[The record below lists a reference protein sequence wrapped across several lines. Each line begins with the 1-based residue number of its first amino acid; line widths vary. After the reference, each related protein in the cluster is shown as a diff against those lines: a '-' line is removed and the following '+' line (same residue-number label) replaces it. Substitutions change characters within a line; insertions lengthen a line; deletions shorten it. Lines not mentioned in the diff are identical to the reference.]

1 MIVCDRCICF
11 ATSVVPSA
19 RPSSRV
25 RVRVRVP
32 RERERRVEFGARAA
46 AATLR
51 AASRMLARSL
61 AARNAVVVARLHR
74 ASARRIV
81 AATTR
86 SDMSSDARAHGDGVS
101 FGPIAIP
108 GAQVFYETSQTF
120 ALVNLKP
127 VVPGHVLVCPRRSTP
142 KFTDLSDEE
151 ISDLW
156 RTVAVIQRALEHE
169 HDTSSSTLAIQDG
182 PLAGQTVPHV
192 HVHVLP
198 RRVGDFAR
206 NDDVYDDL
214 ERWNADGSKALDDDR
229 PPRST
234 EEMRAEADALRA
246 LF

>member
-1 MIVCDRCICF
+1 
-11 ATSVVPSA
+11 
-19 RPSSRV
+19 
-25 RVRVRVP
+25 
-32 RERERRVEFGARAA
+32 
-46 AATLR
+46 
-51 AASRMLARSL
+51 MLARSL

-86 SDMSSDARAHGDGVS
+86 SDMSSDARARGDGVA

-142 KFTDLSDEE
+142 KFTDLSDDE

-156 RTVAVIQRALEHE
+156 RTVAVIQRALERE
-169 HDTSSSTLAIQDG
+169 HGTSSSTLAIQDG

-214 ERWNADGSKALDDDR
+214 ERWNADGSRALDDDR
-229 PPRST
+229 PPRSA

>member
-11 ATSVVPSA
+11 ATSVVASA

-25 RVRVRVP
+25 CVRVRVP

-156 RTVAVIQRALEHE
+156 RTVVLRAKQ
-169 HDTSSSTLAIQDG
+169 TISASVA
-182 PLAGQTVPHV
+182 PLASPSPPARRSNV
-192 HVHVLP
+192 HA
-198 RRVGDFAR
+198 RRRRDRAIFFVAR
-206 NDDVYDDL
+206 ASARV
-214 ERWNADGSKALDDDR
+214 RAR
-229 PPRST
+229 PLR
-234 EEMRAEADALRA
+234 RARA
-246 LF
+246 RAARR

>member
-1 MIVCDRCICF
+1 MMALVLCSGSICQF
-11 ATSVVPSA
+11 SVSRHPMRSGLSNLKSFSWSLISGQA
-19 RPSSRV
+19 GFSSLRYTLDA
-25 RVRVRVP
+25 
-32 RERERRVEFGARAA
+32 ARAPP
-46 AATLR
+46 
-51 AASRMLARSL
+51 
-61 AARNAVVVARLHR
+61 H
-74 ASARRIV
+74 
-81 AATTR
+81 
-86 SDMSSDARAHGDGVS
+86 
-101 FGPIAIP
+101 
-108 GAQVFYETSQTF
+108 
-120 ALVNLKP
+120 
-127 VVPGHVLVCPRRSTP
+127 
-142 KFTDLSDEE
+142 TDLSDEE

-156 RTVAVIQRALEHE
+156 RTVAVIQRALERE

-229 PPRST
+229 PPRSA